1 MLLDHYKSNICEV
14 MFCSVRK
21 IVSSLVR
28 VIVFAKL
35 AVSSPLIY
43 RVLDEFT
50 KFLHFWVRTNFGH
63 MLDDIIKN

>member
-21 IVSSLVR
+21 IVSSLVQ

-50 KFLHFWVRTNFGH
+50 KFLHFWVRTIFGH